1 MRSQAIKYKV
11 AKRAVSRPQQ
21 RQNRIH
27 SHFILHLFAAIPNST
42 QALGSQG
49 LRTKWTLILPGRRR
63 GAHSPSTSVGTSARG
78 PADSDAGAHAAHILH
93 RLRAALMRAPNMS
106 RPANR
111 GKRTLRRWGGFCEF
125 RPWRTLPRHAKSR
138 EWRKSGGKTKTV
150 KGCFWEKEGISPDVG
165 VEPTTTPGKVKK
177 SLARCQLCQPGLE
190 V

>member
-1 MRSQAIKYKV
+1 MGLQAIKYKL

-27 SHFILHLFAAIPNST
+27 SHFILHLFVAIPNST

-63 GAHSPSTSVGTSARG
+63 GAHSPSTSVGTSARR

-111 GKRTLRRWGGFCEF
+111 GKRTLAGGVFANSDLGERCLVTRSLGSGKKVAGKQKQSKAVFGKKKAHRRMWGSNQQ
-125 RPWRTLPRHAKSR
+125 PHP
-138 EWRKSGGKTKTV
+138 
-150 KGCFWEKEGISPDVG
+150 
-165 VEPTTTPGKVKK
+165 
-177 SLARCQLCQPGLE
+177 AR
-190 V
+190 

>member
-1 MRSQAIKYKV
+1 MGSQAIKYKL

-27 SHFILHLFAAIPNST
+27 PHFILHLFAAIPNST

-63 GAHSPSTSVGTSARG
+63 GAHSPSTSVGTSARR

-93 RLRAALMRAPNMS
+93 RLRAALMRA
-106 RPANR
+106 
-111 GKRTLRRWGGFCEF
+111 FCEF

-138 EWRKSGGKTKTV
+138 EWQKSGGKTKTV
-150 KGCFWEKEGISPDVG
+150 KGCFWEKEGTSPDVG

>member
-1 MRSQAIKYKV
+1 MGSQAIKYKL

-63 GAHSPSTSVGTSARG
+63 GAHSPSTSVGTSARR
-78 PADSDAGAHAAHILH
+78 PADSDVGAHAAHILH

-106 RPANR
+106 LPANR
-111 GKRTLRRWGGFCEF
+111 GKRTPAGGGFCEF
-125 RPWRTLPRHAKSR
+125 RPRLVTRSLG
-138 EWRKSGGKTKTV
+138 SGKKVAGKQKQSKAV
-150 KGCFWEKEGISPDVG
+150 L
-165 VEPTTTPGKVKK
+165 GKKK
-177 SLARCQLCQPGLE
+177 AYRPMWGSNQQPHPAR
-190 V
+190 